1 MTHAEHIAA
10 ARRTIKRA
18 RQADSAVLYAAKLLA
33 CECKRCRCNYCGNH
47 PHKPGGLK
55 EGRD

>member
-18 RQADSAVLYAAKLLA
+18 RQCDSSVFYAAKLLA
-33 CECKRCRCNYCGNH
+33 CECKRCRCSYCGNR
-47 PHKPGGLK
+47 PHTNKPATH
-55 EGRD
+55 DHD